1 MRINPYV
8 HIKGATSPLMLQ
20 KKTLL
25 ALSID
30 IWEGGGGAGSGGGGV
45 IVYLT

>member
-8 HIKGATSPLMLQ
+8 HIKGATLPLMLQ

-30 IWEGGGGAGSGGGGV
+30 IWEGGGGGGEGGGSLY
-45 IVYLT
+45 I